1 MISPA
6 EFPGSFQSKQIPGVR
21 NHADLTVGALLVA
34 ADFTCGFSTEVKAG
48 LALPHLGA
56 CGQQGIRETAD
67 LLFRLAKQM
76 QGQSLCGAGTN
87 PRESLEL
94 IDQPSKG
101 SGESAQSTVAS
112 GENLNR

>member
-1 MISPA
+1 M
-6 EFPGSFQSKQIPGVR
+6 K
-21 NHADLTVGALLVA
+21 T
-34 ADFTCGFSTEVKAG
+34 G
-48 LALPHLGA
+48 LALPNLGP

-67 LLFRLAKQM
+67 LFLRLPEQM

-87 PRESLEL
+87 PRESFEL
-94 IDQPSKG
+94 INQPSKG

>member
-1 MISPA
+1 M
-6 EFPGSFQSKQIPGVR
+6 
-21 NHADLTVGALLVA
+21 
-34 ADFTCGFSTEVKAG
+34 KAG

-56 CGQQGIRETAD
+56 CGQQGICETAD

-87 PRESLEL
+87 PRESFEL